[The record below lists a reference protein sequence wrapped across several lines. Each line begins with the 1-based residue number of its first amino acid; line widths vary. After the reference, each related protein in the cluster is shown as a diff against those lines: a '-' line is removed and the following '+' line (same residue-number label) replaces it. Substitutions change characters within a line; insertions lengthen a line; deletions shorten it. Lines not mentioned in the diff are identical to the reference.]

1 MIFMNGRAKC
11 LDFVEGGVTVR
22 RQPLC
27 PQLKLCLSKVI
38 QSEKEQD
45 DTE

>member
-1 MIFMNGRAKC
+1 MSKEESQ
-11 LDFVEGGVTVR
+11 LEGIR
-22 RQPLC
+22 FA

-45 DTE
+45 DTEWSSR